1 MDLWAKL
8 ISWGPT
14 NAIELNW
21 LLKISDTA
29 GIRAK
34 SQPANGHS
42 IRAWELQS
50 LCYSVSQNYWT
61 ANFNNIE
68 VGKGN
73 KFSQTIKSYEK
84 KINNIIGK
92 KKQIVSMLIVIK
104 NNSGKSKFIK
114 SKMIKEVVK

>member
-1 MDLWAKL
+1 MDLWAKP

-61 ANFNNIE
+61 RNFNNIE
-68 VGKGN
+68 VGKSN
-73 KFSQTIKSYEK
+73 KFSQKIKSYEK

-92 KKQIVSMLIVIK
+92 KTNCLNVDSD
-104 NNSGKSKFIK
+104 
-114 SKMIKEVVK
+114 